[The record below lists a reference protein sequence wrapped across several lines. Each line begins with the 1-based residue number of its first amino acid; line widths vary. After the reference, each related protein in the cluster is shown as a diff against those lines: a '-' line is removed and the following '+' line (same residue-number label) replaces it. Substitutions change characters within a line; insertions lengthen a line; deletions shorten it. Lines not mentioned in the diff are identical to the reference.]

1 MYKHILIPTDGSPL
15 ARRSI
20 EAGVKLAAK
29 LGAKVTGFYAAP
41 PATPLE
47 YKGIFPVGY
56 GDPVERAQAI
66 EKAAKQHLSV
76 VEQAAKAAGVPCKLE
91 HVTDDY
97 PADAIVAAAK
107 RYKCDLIFMAS
118 HGRSGFKR
126 SMLGS
131 QTQKVLS
138 QSAVPVLVHR
148 QHA

>member
-15 ARRSI
+15 ARKAI
-20 EAGVKLAAK
+20 EAGVKLAAR
-29 LGAKVTGFYAAP
+29 LGARVTSFYAAP

-56 GDPVERAQAI
+56 GDPIERAQAI
-66 EKAAKQHLSV
+66 EKAANQHLAV
-76 VEQAAKAAGVPCKLE
+76 IEKAATAAGVACKVE

-107 RYKCDLIFMAS
+107 RNKCDLIFMAS
-118 HGRSGFKR
+118 HGRSGFR
-126 SMLGS
+126 DSLLGS

-138 QSAVPVLVHR
+138 QAKVAVLVTR
-148 QHA
+148 